1 MKNNFKIKSREIVF
15 SVVIFIFFLLL
26 MEGGMRIFNF
36 IKYKN
41 KYNREMNFSTYLG
54 WETTQNDSWKRDVKG
69 YGEVVYTTQ
78 RSGFRIFGD
87 IDSNKI
93 KIFVIGDSFTQAHTV
108 SDGKI
113 YYDYLRNNNN
123 NVEIFAYGG
132 GGYGSLQEYM
142 ILDKYFD
149 IIKPHI
155 ILWQFCQNDI
165 INNDYDLESVSF
177 KNNNH
182 MTRPYYREGK
192 IEWLYPEQSIGW
204 FSYVVKSS
212 HLLRFLHI
220 RINIFK
226 AEQYGSIED
235 ELSVNHPLFIKAA
248 KITSDIMGLV
258 KKRVGDTPIV
268 AFSVNKPRWEGNTFR
283 EICEKHGIHFIPNI
297 PEAIE
302 EAKQFGM
309 IVDGLPFD
317 GHWNDNGHSI
327 AGKVILDYLTKNNLL
342 KPIFE

>member
-1 MKNNFKIKSREIVF
+1 MKNNFKINSREIIF
-15 SVVIFIFFLLL
+15 SAVTFILFLLL
-26 MEGGMRIFNF
+26 LEGGMRIFHF
-36 IKYKN
+36 IKYKI

-54 WETTQNDSWKRDVKG
+54 WETAQNDSSDHDVKG
-69 YGEVVYTTQ
+69 YGKIVYTTKKF
-78 RSGFRIFGD
+78 GFRVFGD
-87 IDSNKI
+87 INSNKT
-93 KIFVIGDSFTQAHTV
+93 KIFVIGDSFTAGHTV
-108 SDGKI
+108 SDGKT
-113 YYDYLRNNNN
+113 YYDYLRENNN

-149 IIKPHI
+149 LIKPHI
-155 ILWQFCQNDI
+155 ILWQFCLNDI
-165 INNDYDLESVSF
+165 INNDYDLESTSF

-182 MTRPYYREGK
+182 MTRPYYRKGK
-192 IEWLYPEQSIGW
+192 IEWLYPEQRTGW

-226 AEQYGSIED
+226 AEKYGSIED
-235 ELSVNHPLFIKAA
+235 ELSINHPLFIKAA

-258 KKRVGDTPIV
+258 RKRAGDTPIV
-268 AFSVNKPRWEGNTFR
+268 AFSVNKPTWEGNTFR
-283 EICEKHGIHFIPNI
+283 EISEKYGIHFVPNI
-297 PEAIE
+297 FEAVE
-302 EAKQFGM
+302 EAKRFGM

-327 AGKVILDYLTKNNLL
+327 AGKVILDYLIKHNLL
-342 KPIFE
+342 KPIF